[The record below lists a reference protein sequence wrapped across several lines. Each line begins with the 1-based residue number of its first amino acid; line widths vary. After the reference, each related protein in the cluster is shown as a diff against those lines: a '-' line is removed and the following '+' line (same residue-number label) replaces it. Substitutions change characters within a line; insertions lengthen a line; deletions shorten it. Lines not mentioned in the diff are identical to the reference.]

1 MQISRDPQR
10 AEKNEYEAIIVGGG
24 IYGITLALEAGRR
37 GLKTLLLE
45 KGDFGEQTSFNS
57 LKIIHGGLRYLQSLD
72 LHRFRESVNERTW
85 FLRHF
90 PKRVHPLPC
99 FMPLYGNGLHRPSI
113 FRAALLANHLLA
125 LKRNIG
131 MDDEHQLPMGK
142 VVNAEESKT
151 IFPLLDMEGV
161 KGGAVWYDAYM
172 PDSQLLVME
181 MLLAACN
188 LGTTP
193 LNYVQAT
200 DLLTDKQGH
209 IKGVTGLDR
218 ETGTSSSY
226 RTGLV
231 INAAGPW
238 CREIVEGIKGDREE
252 LFRPSLA
259 WNVLFKRK
267 ALSDHALA
275 VQARE
280 QGSRL
285 YFITPWRGRILAGT
299 GHEAWLGKPDRP
311 LPTRTQLIEFI
322 HALNR
327 AVPGLKLQLEDVGRI
342 FAGLLPTTAVGSNE
356 LTKREVVVDHGKTG
370 GPAGLYSVGGI
381 KFTTARLVAEK
392 ILDQAGL
399 EKPKS
404 TILEGTAVP
413 YPDVEQDPGLQQ
425 YRELLIN
432 DQSIVHLDDLLLRR
446 STLWEK
452 GTEALELA
460 TRLCDLFPW
469 DRERK
474 KLELAKCRSC
484 LENLP
489 AGEATE
495 TEQQ

>member
-1 MQISRDPQR
+1 MLISRDPQG
-10 AEKNEYEAIIVGGG
+10 AEKSEYEAIIIGGG

-37 GLKTLLLE
+37 GLKTILLE
-45 KGDFGEQTSFNS
+45 KGDFGEQTSFSS

-90 PKRVHPLPC
+90 PRRVHPLPC
-99 FMPLYGNGLHRPSI
+99 FMPLYGNGMRRPLI

-125 LKRNIG
+125 LKRNAG

-151 IFPLLDMEGV
+151 IFPLLDLEGL

-172 PDSQLLVME
+172 EDSQLLVME
-181 MLLAACN
+181 LLLAACD

-193 LNYVQAT
+193 LNYVEAT
-200 DLLTDKQGH
+200 DLLTDNQGH
-209 IKGVTGLDR
+209 IKGVTALDQ
-218 ETGTSSSY
+218 ETGTNMTY
-226 RTGLV
+226 RSDLV

-238 CREIVEGIKGDREE
+238 CRKIIASIKGDREE

-275 VQARE
+275 VQARKP
-280 QGSRL
+280 GSRL
-285 YFITPWRGRILAGT
+285 YFITPWKGHIFAGT

-311 LPTRTQLIEFI
+311 LPTRTQLTAFI
-322 HALNR
+322 NALNQ
-327 AVPGLKLQLEDVGRI
+327 AIPGLELQLEDIGRV
-342 FAGLLPTTAVGSNE
+342 FAGFLPATAVGSNK
-356 LTKREVVVDHGKTG
+356 LTKREVIVDHGKAG
-370 GPAGLYSVGGI
+370 GPTGLYSVGGI

-392 ILDQAGL
+392 ILSQAGL
-399 EKPKS
+399 HKAESPMLSK
-404 TILEGTAVP
+404 TAVR
-413 YPDVEQDPGLQQ
+413 YPGVEKDQQLEQ
-425 YRELLIN
+425 YRELLTR

-446 STLWEK
+446 STLWEN
-452 GTEALELA
+452 GTDALEFA
-460 TRLCDLFPW
+460 IRLCDLFPW
-469 DRERK
+469 DKERK
-474 KLELAKCRSC
+474 KLELEKCRGC

-489 AGEATE
+489 PDKATE
-495 TEQQ
+495 IK